1 MPIALEIA
9 KVLVRSLDVG
19 EKEVSWTLPSTTI
32 DVLDYTFQI
41 LRSESPRGP
50 FEPVTEEFVD
60 RYIFIDRSVPVGD
73 KFRQLWYLVRIR
85 RRDNQE
91 FVDSEP
97 VTHEADPD
105 LHALYIRRS
114 QQTLFTQAVG
124 RACWLFKRR
133 TFGTR
138 CTSCWD
144 PVLKKQTRSG
154 CLDCFDTGFLRGF
167 LNPIEVWVQIDPAG
181 KSKTLRAEQ
190 LKDDQLT
197 SARMTFFPPVSPGDV
212 LVELENKRWTVTRV
226 TLSERLRAPIKQ
238 ELVLRAIDDTDI
250 EYKLPINLDTALRDI
265 QASPGRMFVHAA
277 DLEAA
282 ISEQTPNIFAIYTR
296 FPRGNQ

>member
-9 KVLVRSLDVG
+9 KVLVRSLDIG
-19 EKEVSWTLPSTTI
+19 EKEVSWTLPSTNI
-32 DVLDYTFQI
+32 DVLDYSFQI

-60 RYIFIDRSVPVGD
+60 RYIFIDRGVPVGD

-91 FVDSEP
+91 FSDSDP
-97 VTHEADPD
+97 VTHEADTD
-105 LHALYIRRS
+105 LHAQYIRRS

-144 PVLKKQTRSG
+144 PRLKKQTRSG

-167 LNPIEVWVQIDPAG
+167 LNPIEIWVQIDPAG

-265 QASPGRMFVHAA
+265 QASPGRMFVHAS

-282 ISEQTPNIFAIYTR
+282 ISEQTPNVFAIYTR